1 MKKLTYLL
9 FIGTVFFFL
18 GTSAALANDPPHN
31 IDSEADCNVCH
42 GEALFITD
50 PGSMTPDELI
60 DAYNDICLRCH
71 DDDPIEYHGEN
82 APKISSHDS
91 ATTGTGR
98 FDFKTG
104 CIDCHHPH
112 YQTDQFWHGRKTFP
126 SEWRLARGNGVL
138 GGTETD
144 PVTGASLTVINYTGL
159 VPKAG
164 SEWEADPSTLA
175 NKTGTG
181 RGAMFLPNYNSPYN
195 SRIIVS
201 MTAAESSPG
210 VWQGTIK
217 VKGSVASISAGG
229 FTIALGQV
237 IKRSLPYATASGFTV
252 EFLDHTGEKSFAHSD
267 GLGAGGTDSTI
278 TGLCQACHTL
288 TNHWRNTPDATRDNH
303 FGGTNCM
310 ACHNHAT
317 GGFAAEYVDHYDSLT
332 PYVTDYSNAGGAATE
347 SDETCISCHSSPG
360 TFKVDRD
367 YILNVHNSTCDNCH
381 TQISPPIMKQG
392 DNGNGDSRVSDG
404 DNSCSDCHGAPAV
417 GLGTPGAIYDIDFEN
432 AHDVKDHSGLTGRT
446 GATIVTNCNFC
457 HTGEI
462 VDAITLGADI
472 HNQNCFN
479 CHTNTGNDGQLHAGD
494 TVPSYNGVISV
505 GDATNHVIGDTS
517 NCGECHTARASDF
530 STHDH
535 SDTTYHKVGGSV
547 RTDTTVAQ
555 GAGDTSQ
562 NSTQQCSVCHNN
574 SGSLSGWDDIYIVH
588 NSTCNTCHNATRNTS
603 KSGSYPDTPS
613 KTIQDI
619 IAANGDP
626 TNCSACH
633 RDKITSIAG
642 LYRVSRSEQQC

>member
-1 MKKLTYLL
+1 MRKWALL
-9 FIGTVFFFL
+9 LVAVL
-18 GTSAALANDPPHN
+18 ALVLAAKTFVAANDSPHN
-31 IDSEADCNVCH
+31 SDSEADCNVCH
-42 GEALFITD
+42 GESLFIDD

-60 DAYNDICLRCH
+60 DAYNAICLRCH

-91 ATTGTGR
+91 TTTGTGR
-98 FDFKTG
+98 FTFKTG

-112 YQTDQFWHGRKTFP
+112 YQTDQFWYGRKYFP
-126 SEWRLARGNGVL
+126 SEWRLATGDGVL
-138 GGTETD
+138 GGTEID

-159 VPKAG
+159 IPKAG
-164 SEWEADPSTLA
+164 SEWEADPATLA
-175 NKTGTG
+175 AKTGTG

-217 VKGSVASISAGG
+217 VKGPVYGISTGG
-229 FTIALGQV
+229 FAIALGQV
-237 IKRSLPYATASGFTV
+237 IKRSLPYSTASGFTV

-310 ACHNHAT
+310 ACHNHIT

-381 TQISPPIMKQG
+381 TQISPPIMKPG
-392 DNGNGDSRVSDG
+392 DNGNGDATLSDG
-404 DNSCSDCHGAPAV
+404 DNSCSDCHGTT
-417 GLGTPGAIYDIDFEN
+417 GGFNYNTDFES

-479 CHTNTGNDGQLHAGD
+479 CHTNTGDDGQLHAGD
-494 TVPSYNGVISV
+494 TVPSYNGLISV

-517 NCGECHTARASDF
+517 NCGECHTARVSDF

-588 NSTCNTCHNATRNTS
+588 NSTCNTCHNATLQPMETRPTVQPVTVTRS
-603 KSGSYPDTPS
+603 HPLQALTPS
-613 KTIQDI
+613 MAI
-619 IAANGDP
+619 I
-626 TNCSACH
+626 T
-633 RDKITSIAG
+633 RKAG
-642 LYRVSRSEQQC
+642 YAVQAPPV